1 MTIDQ
6 VLQWHYPMPLSPS
19 FCVCLAHYPCA
30 TIAAMTCDKSIG
42 YDHTQHSQV
51 LTDAHN
57 RWRQLPKSKR
67 NGNAPHMDWCY
78 DCNLWHLIEP
88 AAADA

>member
-30 TIAAMTCDKSIG
+30 TIAAVNKARVT
-42 YDHTQHSQV
+42 V
-51 LTDAHN
+51 
-57 RWRQLPKSKR
+57 
-67 NGNAPHMDWCY
+67 
-78 DCNLWHLIEP
+78 
-88 AAADA
+88 AADA